1 MKNLSNFLFSGILAV
16 LPNPSQW
23 REVRNLEILVSFLVS
38 VLAGIV
44 TYYICN
50 GWTTM
55 TRSKTHG
62 SQPGVN

>member
-16 LPNPSQW
+16 LPNTSQW

-44 TYYICN
+44 TYYICK
-50 GWTTM
+50 WLDDDDE
-55 TRSKTHG
+55 K
-62 SQPGVN
+62 

>member
-44 TYYICN
+44 TYYICKWLDDDEVKRMAASL
-50 GWTTM
+50 G
-55 TRSKTHG
+55 
-62 SQPGVN
+62 

>member
-23 REVRNLEILVSFLVS
+23 GEVRNLEILVSFLVS

-44 TYYICN
+44 TYYICK
-50 GWTTM
+50 WLDEW
-55 TRSKTHG
+55 RKKK
-62 SQPGVN
+62 

>member
-1 MKNLSNFLFSGILAV
+1 MKNLSNFLFSGILTV

-44 TYYICN
+44 TYYIYK
-50 GWTTM
+50 WLDDDDE
-55 TRSKTHG
+55 K
-62 SQPGVN
+62 

>member
-1 MKNLSNFLFSGILAV
+1 MKNLSNFLFSGILTV

-44 TYYICN
+44 TYYICK
-50 GWTTM
+50 WLDDDDE
-55 TRSKTHG
+55 K
-62 SQPGVN
+62 

>member
-23 REVRNLEILVSFLVS
+23 REVWILEILVSFLVS

-44 TYYICN
+44 TYYICK
-50 GWTTM
+50 WLDDDDE
-55 TRSKTHG
+55 K
-62 SQPGVN
+62 

>member
-1 MKNLSNFLFSGILAV
+1 MFSGILGL

-44 TYYICN
+44 TYYICK
-50 GWTTM
+50 WLDDDDE
-55 TRSKTHG
+55 K
-62 SQPGVN
+62 